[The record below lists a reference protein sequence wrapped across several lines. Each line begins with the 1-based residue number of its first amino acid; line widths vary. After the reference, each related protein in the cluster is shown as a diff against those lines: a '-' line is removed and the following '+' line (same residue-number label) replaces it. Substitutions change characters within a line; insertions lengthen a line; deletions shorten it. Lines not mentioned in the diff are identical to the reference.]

1 MQKIIIDG
9 VLRKVVYDTEAKT
22 YTKTIKLKWKKKIKC
37 ILGLRKYPGENI
49 KYIAD
54 IFNKNG
60 IKTFEV
66 LKYSKYMVVT
76 KEIDGKSLMDE
87 IINNNDKKYIKILI
101 EKYIDMVTRIIE
113 LGVYFGDFNFGN
125 FIVSNGEVYAIDLED
140 YRKDFLTKFR
150 KKSTMKRLK
159 RQLLEKEEVLIKM
172 YEYFNGEKIYQQI
185 EKELEKNKNYQNN

>member
-1 MQKIIIDG
+1 MREKD
-9 VLRKVVYDTEAKT
+9 VVIYNAKKKT
-22 YTKTIKLKWKKKIKC
+22 YTKIIKPKLKKQ
-37 ILGLRKYPGENI
+37 LKYFFKMRRYPEENI

-101 EKYIDMVTRIIE
+101 EKY
-113 LGVYFGDFNFGN
+113 
-125 FIVSNGEVYAIDLED
+125 
-140 YRKDFLTKFR
+140 
-150 KKSTMKRLK
+150 
-159 RQLLEKEEVLIKM
+159 
-172 YEYFNGEKIYQQI
+172 
-185 EKELEKNKNYQNN
+185 

>member
-49 KYIAD
+49 KYIAE
-54 IFNKNG
+54 IFQKNG
-60 IKTFEV
+60 IKTFNV
-66 LKYSKYMVVT
+66 LEYSKHSVVT
-76 KEIDGKSLMDE
+76 SEIEGKSLMDE
-87 IINNNDKKYIKILI
+87 ILETKNKEEAQVLIDKFVSIVTKIINLN
-101 EKYIDMVTRIIE
+101 
-113 LGVYFGDFNFGN
+113 VYYGDFNFNN

-159 RQLLEKEEVLIKM
+159 RQLLEKEEVLTKM
-172 YEYFNGEKIYQQI
+172 NEYFNGEKIYQQI
-185 EKELEKNKNYQNN
+185 EKELEKNK

>member
-1 MQKIIIDG
+1 MREKD
-9 VLRKVVYDTEAKT
+9 VVIYNAKKKT
-22 YTKTIKLKWKKKIKC
+22 YTKIIKPKLKKQLKYFFK
-37 ILGLRKYPGENI
+37 LRRYPGENV

-101 EKYIDMVTRIIE
+101 EKCIDMVTRIIE

-125 FIVSNGEVYAIDLED
+125 FIVSNGELYAIDLED
-140 YRKDFLTKFR
+140 YRKDFLTRFR
-150 KKSTMKRLK
+150 RKAMMKRLK
-159 RQLLEKEEVLIKM
+159 RELKGREEILNRM
-172 YEYFNGEKIYQQI
+172 NEYFNGEKIYQQI
-185 EKELEKNKNYQNN
+185 EEKINK